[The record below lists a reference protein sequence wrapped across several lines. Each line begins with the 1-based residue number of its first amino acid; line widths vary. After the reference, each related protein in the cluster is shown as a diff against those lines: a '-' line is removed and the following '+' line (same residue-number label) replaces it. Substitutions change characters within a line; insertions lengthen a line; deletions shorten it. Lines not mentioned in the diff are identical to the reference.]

1 MSYEAIAI
9 MMFSS
14 MLLMMLT
21 GQRVFAAIGI
31 VSAASALLLW
41 GDGAIEMP
49 FNAAFKLF
57 NWYPL
62 LTLPLFIYMGY
73 ILSESG
79 IAQDLYRMFHVM
91 FGRLRGGLAIG
102 TIALMVI
109 ISAMNGLSVAGMAIG
124 ASIALPEMLR
134 RGYDKKM
141 ITGVV

>member
-9 MMFSS
+9 FMFVS

-31 VSAASALLLW
+31 VSTVAALLLW
-41 GDGAIEMP
+41 GDGGVEMP

-79 IAQDLYRMFHVM
+79 IADDLYAMFHVW
-91 FGRLRGGLAIG
+91 FGGLRGGLAVG
-102 TIALMVI
+102 TILLMLV

-124 ASIALPEMLR
+124 ATIALQEMLKR
-134 RGYDKKM
+134 DEQN
-141 ITGVV
+141 